1 MDHIFDHI
9 SSINTHNYQKINF
22 NKYQQGELYVSSI
35 VKENDNDYV
44 KIPKVS
50 YNSLNKETYKTIF
63 EKLVIVFENEYDIDM
78 NEYKQK
84 FFNTLSNDI
93 YKSISK
99 RHNVLKNSMFE
110 FIHEK
115 EYKLPINKD
124 VLTLFS
130 NILNKN
136 IIVIEKKDYY
146 VYGTQFNSTLV
157 IDPKNTRYFDGI
169 ELAENTLIEE
179 GYYENIDYLN
189 IKMTELKSYIEKYD
203 IQIDKKIKKKD
214 DIIER
219 IKEIKEI
226 KN

>member
-1 MDHIFDHI
+1 M
-9 SSINTHNYQKINF
+9 
-22 NKYQQGELYVSSI
+22 YVSSI
-35 VKENDNDYV
+35 VKKNDNDYV